1 LHLIAS
7 LIRCIEREDL
17 LSLLRAKLHQQR
29 NAEAAVRAV
38 EPIGAALTGMAV
50 PLVCGSL
57 ASYDL

>member
-29 NAEAAVRAV
+29 NAEATVRAV

-57 ASYDL
+57 AADDL